1 MNTYKPKNE
10 TREQQEASAPKSGRR
25 FNLFGLFDPERYL
38 KAQAVGKN
46 LPFVLYCSALAL
58 LYIANAHMVEKRIRS
73 INKLENEIKD
83 LRAEYITLKSE
94 LMYLSKQSEVA
105 KRVEVAGLKELRSAP
120 KKIYID

>member
-10 TREQQEASAPKSGRR
+10 TREQQTERAPKSGRR
-25 FNLFGLFDPERYL
+25 INLFGVFDPERYL
-38 KAQAVGKN
+38 KAQAVGKH
-46 LPFVLYCSALAL
+46 LPFVLYCSVLTL

-73 INKLENEIKD
+73 INKLENELKD
-83 LRAEYITLKSE
+83 LRAEYISLKSD

-105 KRVEVAGLKELRSAP
+105 KRVEVAGLKELQSAP

>member
-10 TREQQEASAPKSGRR
+10 TREQQAESTPNSGRR

-46 LPFVLYCSALAL
+46 LPFVLYCSVLTL

-73 INKLENEIKD
+73 INKLENELKD